1 MSENANFESISI
13 KSTPNGKTYLIKL
26 TMATVILSG
35 LKHLNTNNF
44 LNGYYSNLLK
54 SNGNF
59 WSSGV
64 RSLYQ
69 SLNLLGAS
77 FSIF

>member
-59 WSSGV
+59 
-64 RSLYQ
+64 
-69 SLNLLGAS
+69 
-77 FSIF
+77 